1 MSMAA
6 RAINSRAVSSTS
18 FSGMGR
24 DTCDPPALDYYI
36 AVVLARSALAWSGA
50 SPQAQDAAARPP
62 RPRLTNAQPHVV
74 GNGPGAF
81 VRSRIR
87 PNTIGA
93 TAPAPK
99 PRKERSARAAPRC
112 AAPTSS
118 VSAVESTGESPRA
131 VKPYTA
137 PTTKTT
143 IRRPSPSESRPIE
156 LDATSPITWNA
167 AETYDASSAALTEPA
182 PETAK
187 TAATKAGVHAHMP
200 RSSQE

>member
-36 AVVLARSALAWSGA
+36 AVVLARSALAWSCA
-50 SPQAQDAAARPP
+50 SPQAQDAARPK
-62 RPRLTNAQPHVV
+62 R
-74 GNGPGAF
+74 
-81 VRSRIR
+81 
-87 PNTIGA
+87 
-93 TAPAPK
+93 
-99 PRKERSARAAPRC
+99 
-112 AAPTSS
+112 
-118 VSAVESTGESPRA
+118 
-131 VKPYTA
+131 
-137 PTTKTT
+137 T